1 MQKSKLSKV
10 MSILV
15 PTFIV
20 LVSLV
25 LIVISIFGA
34 QSYADKYA
42 ENEKTIS
49 SLESDLNNLKHNY
62 KEASPDEIRTQL
74 YSAASDGNT
83 VADIQNT
90 YKEAYSMTLADESAD
105 KQNEIYKSLAEY
117 FTDKK
122 GQNAWLK
129 TSHDYTWQFKTTY
142 SVTDS
147 VIPCLFLCYENPDDV
162 TTLMAYTTATYN
174 AESGK
179 FYDVSVSTTAY
190 GNKVLASDVTPGV
203 TGATE

>member
-1 MQKSKLSKV
+1 MERSRFSKV

-15 PTFIV
+15 PT
-20 LVSLV
+20 LVIMASLA
-25 LIVISIFGA
+25 LIVVSVLSA
-34 QSYADKYA
+34 QSYANDCAK
-42 ENEKTIS
+42 NEKTIS
-49 SLESDLNNLKHNY
+49 SLEATLNDLKHNY

-74 YSAASDGNT
+74 YSAASDGNA
-83 VADIQNT
+83 VAEIQNS
-90 YKEAYSMTLADESAD
+90 YKDAYSVMLPDESAA
-105 KQNEIYKSLAEY
+105 KQHEIYKSLESY
-117 FTDKK
+117 FTDKD

-147 VIPCLFLCYENPDDV
+147 VIPCLFLCYEKPDDV

-179 FYDVSVSTTAY
+179 FYDVDVNITAY
-190 GNKVLASDVTPGV
+190 GNKMLAAAVTPGA

>member
-1 MQKSKLSKV
+1 MNKSKLSKV

-25 LIVISIFGA
+25 LIVVSIFGA
-34 QSYADKYA
+34 QSYADNYA
-42 ENEKTIS
+42 KNEKMIS
-49 SLESDLNNLKHNY
+49 SLESDLNNLKHDY

-74 YSAASDGNT
+74 YSAVSDGNA

-90 YKEAYSMTLADESAD
+90 YKEAYGMTLADESAD
-105 KQNEIYKSLAEY
+105 KQNEIYKSLETY
-117 FTDKK
+117 FTDKD

-129 TSHDYTWQFKTTY
+129 ARHDYTWQFKTTY

-179 FYDVSVSTTAY
+179 FYDVDVNITSY
-190 GNKVLASDVTPGV
+190 GNKVLASDVTPGI

>member
-1 MQKSKLSKV
+1 MKKSKLSKV

-25 LIVISIFGA
+25 LIGVSIFSS

-74 YSAASDGNT
+74 YSAASDGNA
-83 VADIQNT
+83 VADIQNS
-90 YKEAYSMTLADESAD
+90 YKEAYGITVADDSAN
-105 KQNEIYKSLAEY
+105 KQNEIYKSLGEY
-117 FTDKK
+117 FTDEN

-129 TSHDYTWQFKTTY
+129 TNHDYTWQFKTTY

-147 VIPCLFLCYENPDDV
+147 IIPCLFLCYENPDDV

-179 FYDVSVSTTAY
+179 FYDVSVNITAY
-190 GNKVLASDVTPGV
+190 GNKVLSSDVTPGV